1 MAAISRGIDVSD
13 FQGAQDWKALVEG
26 GLTFAM
32 VKATEGEHTHFDH
45 YAMHMSGM
53 LAAGVLPGAYHYAWP
68 NHDARAEAD
77 NYIGAVRK
85 DADAHAGFTHWL
97 DQERRTD
104 GKNYAGVN
112 AAQIRA
118 YATAWVARVKAAF
131 PHQRVGVYTA
141 GSDISAAHYPAN
153 SDALWYPAYPAGAMS
168 YTQAEQRSRP
178 APGGVKA
185 LFWQFTST
193 PIDRSIC
200 YMTPAQLRTWAGAEE
215 DDMPLNDADKKWIQA
230 TITAAVAG
238 AFKADVVPAARPP
251 YANADYAPAKGKTP
265 NTTWTGAY
273 ALQTGVEAG
282 RQTLTIV
289 QKQAAQTAALTAAV
303 AELGKGGG
311 ITAEQI
317 QAAAEA
323 GATAALAELGD
334 ALKAPAPA
342 DA

>member
-1 MAAISRGIDVSD
+1 MAATSRGIDVSD
-13 FQGAQDWKALVEG
+13 FQGAQDWKALVKG

-45 YAMHMSGM
+45 YATHMSGM

-68 NHDARAEAD
+68 NQSATVEAD
-77 NYIGAVRK
+77 NYIGAVK
-85 DADAHAGFTHWL
+85 ADAAKHPGFTHWL

-104 GKNYAGVN
+104 GANYAGVN
-112 AAQIRA
+112 AAQIKA

-131 PHQRVGVYTA
+131 PHQRVGVYTS

-178 APGGVKA
+178 APSGVKA

-215 DDMPLNDADKKWIQA
+215 DD
-230 TITAAVAG
+230 V
-238 AFKADVVPAARPP
+238 
-251 YANADYAPAKGKTP
+251 
-265 NTTWTGAY
+265 
-273 ALQTGVEAG
+273 
-282 RQTLTIV
+282 
-289 QKQAAQTAALTAAV
+289 ALTAAQAAALAAIPDMQKQLNSLHGNVMAIGSLDEKDAKGNPAVHAAGFFLAHGRHDALAAYNAVV
-303 AELGKGGG
+303 AVSSKVGALTAAMAALAKDGG